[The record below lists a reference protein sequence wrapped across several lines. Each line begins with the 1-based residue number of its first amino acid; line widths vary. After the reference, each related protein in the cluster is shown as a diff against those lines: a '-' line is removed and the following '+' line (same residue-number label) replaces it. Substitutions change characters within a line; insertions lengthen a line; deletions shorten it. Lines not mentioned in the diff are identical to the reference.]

1 MEHQL
6 WRRHFST
13 QVCPLH
19 YHVRLVCQVTYHW
32 LLNHQT
38 NLFSIFCD
46 RTKLQTVDYLESTKF
61 SYTATQS
68 LTFFVDNSS
77 LKPK

>member
-1 MEHQL
+1 MERQL

-68 LTFFVDNSS
+68 LTFLLIIQV
-77 LKPK
+77 